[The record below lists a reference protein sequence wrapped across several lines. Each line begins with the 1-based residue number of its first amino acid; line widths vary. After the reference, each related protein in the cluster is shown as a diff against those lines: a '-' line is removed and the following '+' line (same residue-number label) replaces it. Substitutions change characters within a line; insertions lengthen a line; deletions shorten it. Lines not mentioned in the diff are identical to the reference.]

1 MPHAKKQ
8 RYTADDYWK
17 LPEDQRAELID
28 GTFYAMAPP
37 SLSHQRIVHRLQ
49 RLLGDYVE
57 SRSGSC
63 EVIPAPFAINLDAED
78 ENWVEP
84 NLSVVCDPS
93 KLTERCC
100 LGAPDMVIEVVSPS
114 SRKLDYGLKN
124 ALYAQA
130 GVREYW
136 IVDPEK
142 ERTTVYRYE
151 DDAAPIIYPF
161 TDGVPI
167 GIFQKLSINIS
178 ELLQ

>member
-28 GTFYAMAPP
+28 GTFYAMAPL

-84 NLSVVCDPS
+84 DLSVVCDPS

-136 IVDPEK
+136 IIDPAK
-142 ERTTVYRYE
+142 ERITFYHYEKDDAPMIALFDTPIQVGIYE
-151 DDAAPIIYPF
+151 DLVI
-161 TDGVPI
+161 T
-167 GIFQKLSINIS
+167 IS
-178 ELLQ
+178 ELLK

>member
-28 GTFYAMAPP
+28 GAFYAMAPL

-84 NLSVVCDPS
+84 DLSVVCDPS

-136 IVDPEK
+136 IVDPDK
-142 ERTTVYRYE
+142 KITVVYVYE
-151 DDAAPIIYPF
+151 QDAAPSIYPF
-161 TDGVPI
+161 EQNI
-167 GIFQKLSINIS
+167 FCGIFPG
-178 ELLQ
+178 LQVCFQTLF

>member
-84 NLSVVCDPS
+84 NLSVVCYPS
-93 KLTERCC
+93 KLTER
-100 LGAPDMVIEVVSPS
+100 
-114 SRKLDYGLKN
+114 
-124 ALYAQA
+124 
-130 GVREYW
+130 
-136 IVDPEK
+136 
-142 ERTTVYRYE
+142 
-151 DDAAPIIYPF
+151 
-161 TDGVPI
+161 
-167 GIFQKLSINIS
+167 
-178 ELLQ
+178 